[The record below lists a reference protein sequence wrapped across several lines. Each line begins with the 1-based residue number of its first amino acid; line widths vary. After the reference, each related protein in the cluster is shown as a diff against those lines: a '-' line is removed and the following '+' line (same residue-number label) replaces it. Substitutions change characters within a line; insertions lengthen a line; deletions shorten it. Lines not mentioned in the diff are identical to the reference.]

1 MKDNRD
7 EFNEFNIQFLFQLTH
22 NRYQFEVTY
31 LRFFLINNLHSV
43 FCAKILKLCH
53 RSILA
58 NTICFRCVIIDS

>member
-31 LRFFLINNLHSV
+31 LRFF
-43 FCAKILKLCH
+43 
-53 RSILA
+53 
-58 NTICFRCVIIDS
+58 